1 MTDQRRNRFP
11 TRCSLALRRLAAVW
25 MALALV
31 AAVVSPA
38 AAQPAAPAPAYEL
51 NDSHL
56 HLWNYIQQGPT
67 MQDVLKVM
75 GTRVGRAAIFGLP
88 LQQMW
93 SYGNSGDF
101 APWYYTQ
108 TDAPLYYYSFVDAML
123 AMAYRSLTPEQQAR
137 FDPMIIGFNPADMY
151 GVDHIRRV
159 LLTFPGVF
167 SGIGEFTIHKEF
179 VSAKTAGGPASLT
192 DPALDRIFDFA
203 GESGLVVLLHC
214 DVDTPFPRPGQD
226 PYQARQLGALFK
238 RHPKTT
244 TIWAHIGLGRV
255 VHPIHDMLG
264 MVERALDNPE
274 LNHVYLDISWDETAK
289 YLVATPESTAAMAAM
304 INRHADRFLFGT
316 DEVGPTDQAKYLK
329 IFDLYAPLFAQLTPE
344 AREKVLKG
352 NYERLF
358 DKARRDV
365 RAWEQ
370 ANAVK

>member
-1 MTDQRRNRFP
+1 MRI
-11 TRCSLALRRLAAVW
+11 TRPICGWKPALLVLAAAGV
-25 MALALV
+25 AV
-31 AAVVSPA
+31 AAWPA
-38 AAQPAAPAPAYEL
+38 AAQSAARAPAYEL

-56 HLWNYIQQGPT
+56 HSWNYIQQGPT
-67 MQDVLKVM
+67 LPEILKVM
-75 GTRVGRAAIFGLP
+75 STKVGRAAIFGLP

-101 APWYYTQ
+101 APYYYTQ
-108 TDAPLYYYSFVDAML
+108 TDAPLYYYSFVDAMM
-123 AMAYRSLTPEQQAR
+123 AMAYRSLPPEQQAR

-151 GVDHIRRV
+151 AVDHIRRV

-167 SGIGEFTIHKEF
+167 SGIGEFSIHKEF

-192 DPALDRIFDFA
+192 DPALDRIFEFSA
-203 GESGLVVLLHC
+203 EAGLVVLLHC
-214 DVDTPFPRPGQD
+214 DVDTPFPRAGQD
-226 PYQARQLGALFK
+226 PYQARQLGALFR

-264 MVERALDNPE
+264 MVQRALDDPT
-274 LNHVYLDISWDETAK
+274 LSHVYFDISWDETAK
-289 YLVATPESTAAMAAM
+289 YLVATPETVAAVAAM
-304 INRHADRFLFGT
+304 INAHPDRFLVGT

-329 IFDLYAPLFAQLTPE
+329 VYDIYTPLLAQLTPE

-358 DKARRDV
+358 DQARLKV
-365 RAWEQ
+365 RAWEK